1 MCNQMVAHSGSVADV
16 QERTSLALHALADAT
31 RRDILARTLGR
42 EQSISTLAG
51 AYPMTFAAVQK
62 HVGVLERAGLVTKHR
77 RGREQII
84 RGEVD
89 ALRETRR
96 ALQVLEDVWRTRLET
111 FGDVLAEV
119 TAHRTEP
126 PRELDPRLDPASPPD
141 LPKEERT

>member
-1 MCNQMVAHSGSVADV
+1 V

-77 RGREQII
+77 RGREQLI
-84 RGEVD
+84 RGEID
-89 ALRETRR
+89 ALRGTRQ
-96 ALQVLEDVWRTRLET
+96 ALEVLEDVWRTRLER
-111 FGDVLAEV
+111 FGDVLAEL
-119 TAHRTEP
+119 TT
-126 PRELDPRLDPASPPD
+126 D
-141 LPKEERT
+141 LPALPTDHTHPPAQEERT